1 MCIGQH
7 CTTRTSNI
15 ALPGPHRAGQV
26 LELTH
31 MNDTWRQQDQRWTHA
46 VIAQPVLVSTVSHS
60 CWTQAW
66 QDLARS
72 GGSAATGASTA
83 RKSCQ
88 ALTRYP
94 SKATQQQIDAEL
106 HAATIDHCNCYRR
119 QKQSHECS
127 TAVTSSHCG
136 RVVEIRLNVNM
147 CLAW

>member
-7 CTTRTSNI
+7 CTMRTSNI

-46 VIAQPVLVSTVSHS
+46 VIAQPVCVSVNSES
-60 CWTQAW
+60 LLL
-66 QDLARS
+66 DPGVARS

-136 RVVEIRLNVNM
+136 RVVEIGLNVNM